1 MTAPDAAALEKNA
14 VGLFLDVDGT
24 IIDLAPTP
32 DAVHVPAALLDE
44 LSSLDRRLE
53 GALALVSGRPIDEL
67 DKLFTPLRLRAAG
80 VHGGEIRYA
89 PDEASR
95 SLAAKRL
102 PEQVWTRLS
111 RLLRQFPGAF
121 AENKGVS
128 FAVHYNLAGP
138 VGDEIWEAL
147 RDLARQFKELPLELI
162 GGHKVFEIK
171 LAGFDKGMAV
181 EIFMARPPFTGRRPI
196 FIADD
201 RVDRP
206 GFDKAIALG
215 GLAFSVGA
223 ELPGVS
229 GWFESPSDLRG
240 WLARL
245 GR

>member
-1 MTAPDAAALEKNA
+1 
-14 VGLFLDVDGT
+14 
-24 IIDLAPTP
+24 LA
-32 DAVHVPAALLDE
+32 
-44 LSSLDRRLE
+44 R
-53 GALALVSGRPIDEL
+53 
-67 DKLFTPLRLRAAG
+67 
-80 VHGGEIRYA
+80 
-89 PDEASR
+89 
-95 SLAAKRL
+95 KRL
-102 PEQVWTRLS
+102 PEEAWTRLS
-111 RLLRQFPGAF
+111 RLIKQFPGTF

-138 VGDEIWEAL
+138 VADELCEAL
-147 RDLARQFKELPLELI
+147 ARLARQFKELPLELI
-162 GGHKVFEIK
+162 GGRKVFEIK

-181 EIFMARPPFTGRRPI
+181 EIFMARPPFAGRQPI

-229 GWFESPSDLRG
+229 GWFASPRDLRA

-245 GR
+245 GQ